1 MSTAR
6 WERRLY
12 VPVQLQAP
20 AAENCPAGQLEQVAG
35 HALPANCPAGQADR
49 GRNGAGA
56 GVKEHGARGTGHGAG
71 GAGKGGSGERLI
83 VVMRVV
89 RSVTGAVGARRA
101 VRAAARASRV
111 AAGACDAS
119 RTAARLCQPAE
130 KLRTRTT
137 VEPGLGC
144 GIGTRSRV
152 LRTARV
158 PQKKSNGPA
167 RRGASASISAT
178 RISATA
184 GVAPHDRA
192 IVREILIIFL
202 LLFAYFSLAHTVRD
216 RACARR
222 RTTVSCGLRGVGDG
236 ERGPGLGDDGGLS
249 DENGRGRG
257 DLDAGARFF
266 NGGIG

>member
-1 MSTAR
+1 M
-6 WERRLY
+6 
-12 VPVQLQAP
+12 
-20 AAENCPAGQLEQVAG
+20 
-35 HALPANCPAGQADR
+35 
-49 GRNGAGA
+49 
-56 GVKEHGARGTGHGAG
+56 
-71 GAGKGGSGERLI
+71 
-83 VVMRVV
+83 
-89 RSVTGAVGARRA
+89 RSVQVLTGAVGARRA

-202 LLFAYFSLAHTVRD
+202 LLFCVLFSLAHRD

-222 RTTVSCGLRGVGDG
+222 RTTVSCGLRGVEGGRGKGTDA
-236 ERGPGLGDDGGLS
+236 EREIERRERERTGGPRRRGSIFQWGNRVNRGRTGKKL
-249 DENGRGRG
+249 ETNGRTAAEKGQNIGRKKG
-257 DLDAGARFF
+257 
-266 NGGIG
+266 